1 MHFILIISVF
11 YCFLLAILKPSQYYI
26 PWAVITFI
34 AAFRFFVGPDFYNYY
49 YIFDILNA
57 ANGKPIY
64 IEQNGEILYV
74 YLAKVIM
81 ALGGQAQLQF
91 AVSALLTSYFFYQG
105 FKYLCRNNGLLFF
118 TVSLLYLPFLYVA
131 SLNIVRQ
138 LIATAIFVFAIR
150 YIIENRLFSYFVA
163 IFIASLFHMSAV
175 VLFPLYWLLKWNI
188 PKKVVFIIFIAIFLL
203 VYINPLSYI
212 SFLVANPAYAYYL
225 TDPDYAADLSGLDRI
240 FAFCTIVFSFLCN
253 LKIDKKDV
261 INRVMANSLIIFSFI
276 TVCALHVYIF
286 NRIGTYFKP
295 ALVLILSLAII
306 KIVDEIKFDKML
318 KKITASI
325 IFFMLF
331 SLVSIKKA
339 IDYPSY
345 AQYTFNFALFSQPV
359 PLVVYGDLAAA
370 QVN

>member
-1 MHFILIISVF
+1 MHFILVISVF
-11 YCFLLAILKPSQYYI
+11 YCFLLAVIKPKLYYI
-26 PWAVITFI
+26 PWAIITFV

-64 IEQNGEILYV
+64 IEQNGELLYV
-74 YLAKVIM
+74 YLAKFIM
-81 ALGGQAQLQF
+81 AIGGQAQLQF
-91 AVSALLTSYFFYQG
+91 AISAVLTSYFFYQG

-150 YIIENRLFSYFVA
+150 YIIENRLYSYFFA

-175 VLFPLYWLLKWNI
+175 ILFPLYWLLKWNV
-188 PKKVVFIIFIAIFLL
+188 PKNVVFAIFLGIFVL
-203 VYINPLSYI
+203 IFFNPLSYI

-225 TDPDYAADLSGLDRI
+225 TDPDYAADLGGLDRI
-240 FAFCTIVFSFLCN
+240 FALCIIFFSFLCN
-253 LKIDKKDV
+253 LKLDKNNL
-261 INRVMANSLIIFSFI
+261 INRIMANSLIIFSFI

-295 ALVLILSLAII
+295 ALIMILSLAII
-306 KIVDEIKFDKML
+306 TAVEKFKFDRTLIKM
-318 KKITASI
+318 TATI
-325 IFFMLF
+325 VFMLLF
-331 SLVSIKKA
+331 TLVSVKKA
-339 IDYPSY
+339 MDYPSY
-345 AQYTFNFALFSQPV
+345 AQFTFNFALFSDPV